1 MYITN
6 AAYICLQK
14 LFKRAKG
21 VYFDRL
27 EHAFRNLLQISLQG
41 RTIATNIT
49 TTNVATNKNKNAT
62 DNQHDSCRLML
73 YIP

>member
-1 MYITN
+1 MYITH

-14 LFKRAKG
+14 LFKRVKG

-49 TTNVATNKNKNAT
+49 TTNVATNIKR
-62 DNQHDSCRLML
+62 DRNQHHSCRLML

>member
-1 MYITN
+1 MYITH

-14 LFKRAKG
+14 LFKRVKG

-27 EHAFRNLLQISLQG
+27 EHALRNLLQISLQG

-49 TTNVATNKNKNAT
+49 TTNVATNINMKNGTGINII
-62 DNQHDSCRLML
+62 LVG
-73 YIP
+73 

>member
-1 MYITN
+1 MYITH

-14 LFKRAKG
+14 LFKRVKG

-27 EHAFRNLLQISLQG
+27 EHALRNLLQISLQG

-49 TTNVATNKNKNAT
+49 TTNVATNIKR
-62 DNQHDSCRLML
+62 DRNQHHSCRLML

>member
-1 MYITN
+1 MYITH

-14 LFKRAKG
+14 LFKRVKG

-27 EHAFRNLLQISLQG
+27 EHALRNLLQISLQG

-49 TTNVATNKNKNAT
+49 TTNVATNIKR
-62 DNQHDSCRLML
+62 DRIQHHSCRLML